1 MGARRAH
8 RRRPLGSHQ
17 PRPGRAAGST
27 ATVCELVPQAVA
39 PVPGARAR
47 GIHDLDAGVVHLPP
61 RVGVHEDRLHR
72 GPGRRVGSVD
82 LPGDRQDVARDPPGT
97 EPIARRRHEHR
108 IVASEVAGEE
118 CLTVGAEQPA
128 HGSER
133 PAPHAGARVVDQRQE
148 QVDVGPL
155 AEIAQGAHGL
165 VVAGGQQLAIAP
177 PRPRRARPAW
187 RVTGSGRTGSGRRG
201 PRSPRSR
208 RGGRPGAS
216 ARVRRAGPAGVATAR
231 APRVHRGAGRR
242 RAGRAARSSGG
253 RGPAIHHARHDRPRR
268 LPVGD
273 ERTGRGAP
281 PRRVVRAQLGHE
293 AVKFH
298 VASMARTATGHE
310 GLRRVRGRSP
320 RPPGQ

>member
-61 RVGVHEDRLHR
+61 RVGVHEDRLNR

-208 RGGRPGAS
+208 RGGSTRRQCASASSRACRCRDRQSTSGTSGGRSPSRRARSKIIRRPGS
-216 ARVRRAGPAGVATAR
+216 GHP
-231 APRVHRGAGRR
+231 P
-242 RAGRAARSSGG
+242 RAARPPAPPPRG
-253 RGPAIHHARHDRPRR
+253 RRAHGPRRAASPRRPR
-268 LPVGD
+268 PVGP
-273 ERTGRGAP
+273 RSRQV
-281 PRRVVRAQLGHE
+281 PRRQHGAHRDRARAG
-293 AVKFH
+293 
-298 VASMARTATGHE
+298 
-310 GLRRVRGRSP
+310 
-320 RPPGQ
+320 